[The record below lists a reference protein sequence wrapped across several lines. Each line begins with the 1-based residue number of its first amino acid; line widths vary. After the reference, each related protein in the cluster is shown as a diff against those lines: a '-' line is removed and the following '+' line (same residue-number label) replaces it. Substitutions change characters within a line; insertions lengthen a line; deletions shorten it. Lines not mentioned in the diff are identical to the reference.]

1 MVAQNSKTNHSDDQ
15 GKSIPVIKE
24 ALKVEKKHVQT
35 GKVIVKKEVIEED
48 VNYDINLQSEKVKI
62 ERIPR
67 NIEVDKSPDVRKEG
81 NTTIIPVVKE
91 VIVKKLVLVE
101 EIHLEKWVEERTET
115 ISETLRE
122 EKIHIKRESTD
133 QD

>member
-15 GKSIPVIKE
+15 SKSIPVIKE